1 VNGSP
6 YARRILRQLL
16 EAIRPAPDEPLDW
29 HLADPYLLRHAIQ
42 HAADAE
48 QVDEL
53 LADLEFLVYA
63 DPARLQPEAQG
74 AQNPQA
80 RLCAAIWRAT
90 VAHRHARPSVRRQL
104 LAMDAARF
112 GQEGL
117 AERLAWPVGRPP
129 ELSWVPSWATGSQVS
144 TALLATLSGHEGW
157 VSAVAVGE
165 VDGRPVAVSGGDD
178 RTVRVW
184 DLATGQPLHTLSGH
198 EGRVNA
204 VAVGEVDGRPVAV
217 SGGDDGTVRA
227 WDLATNQ
234 PLGEPLSGH
243 EGWVNAVA
251 VGEVDGRPVAVSGG
265 EDGTVRAWD
274 LATGRPLGE
283 PLSGNEDLVNAVAVG
298 DLDGRAVAVSGGSD
312 RTVRVWDLATGQ
324 PLHTL
329 SGHEGW
335 VSAVAVEEVDG
346 RPVAVSGGDDRTMQV

>member
-1 VNGSP
+1 MNGSP

-63 DPARLQPEAQG
+63 DPATLQPETQG

-144 TALLATLSGHEGW
+144 TALLPTLSGHEGW

-184 DLATGQPLHTLSGH
+184 DLATGNDIATIAFPYLVLSIAAATDNRLVVGFDW
-198 EGRVNA
+198 E
-204 VAVGEVDGRPVAV
+204 VAVLRRWLTSRPSWPA
-217 SGGDDGTVRA
+217 GDGT
-227 WDLATNQ
+227 
-234 PLGEPLSGH
+234 EPPD
-243 EGWVNAVA
+243 AYPR
-251 VGEVDGRPVAVSGG
+251 RP
-265 EDGTVRAWD
+265 
-274 LATGRPLGE
+274 P
-283 PLSGNEDLVNAVAVG
+283 
-298 DLDGRAVAVSGGSD
+298 
-312 RTVRVWDLATGQ
+312 
-324 PLHTL
+324 
-329 SGHEGW
+329 
-335 VSAVAVEEVDG
+335 
-346 RPVAVSGGDDRTMQV
+346 